1 MVGNRRNNVYRYK
14 FLLVFFNSFFKL
26 LYYSYEICLRNI
38 ERIHAA
44 VEELH
49 QFRVEIEWTMR
60 WEFLFIFFNSFF
72 KLLYYSYKICLLII
86 KRIRAAVEELHQFWV
101 EIGWT
106 MSTGASFCS
115 FSLILFLN
123 CSTIATKSVY
133 KISKGS
139 VQRLKS
145 YRFGWKLHEQC
156 LQVGVFVCF
165 L

>member
-1 MVGNRRNNVYRYK
+1 MVGNRRNNVYRYE
-14 FLLVFFNSFFKL
+14 FLFVFFNSFFKL

-49 QFRVEIEWTMR
+49 QI
-60 WEFLFIFFNSFF
+60 
-72 KLLYYSYKICLLII
+72 
-86 KRIRAAVEELHQFWV
+86 WV

-106 MSTGASFCS
+106 MSTGASFCL

-139 VQRLKS
+139 MQWLKS
-145 YRFGWKLHEQC
+145 YINFGLKWWNNGYRYEFSLVSLHS
-156 LQVGVFVCF
+156 F
-165 L
+165 LFSLYYSYKIHLPLFLDFCCVVHK